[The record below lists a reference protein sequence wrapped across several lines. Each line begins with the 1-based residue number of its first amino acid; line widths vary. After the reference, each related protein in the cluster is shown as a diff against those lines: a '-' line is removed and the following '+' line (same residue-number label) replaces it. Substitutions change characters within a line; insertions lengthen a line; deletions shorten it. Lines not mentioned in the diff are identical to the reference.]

1 VILDLPRFV
10 AAESQYWD
18 ELKKLLN
25 SMDEDSSRR
34 LSIAEVERFHYLYER
49 CSADL
54 AKLDEFSGPG
64 TRQYLEAIVARAYAH
79 VQDTPERH
87 GRWSFKK
94 WILETLPE
102 TFRRRIAQ
110 FWLAVAI
117 TLVGVLFGA
126 GAVVGDPE
134 AKAVVMPFSG
144 LMERPSERVAREE
157 HVEKDR
163 LQGHKATFSA
173 SLMTHNIQVSIFS
186 FALGLTW
193 GIGTILL
200 LFYNG
205 VILGAVAADY
215 IADGQ
220 IVFLFGW
227 LLPHGSIEIPA
238 ILIASQSGL
247 VLANALVGWRRG
259 SQRRDRL
266 RAVGR
271 DLLTL
276 AFGAALLL
284 VWAGVMEAFLS
295 QYHQPVIPY
304 ALKIALGLLELM
316 GLIAYLGW
324 TGRK

>member
-1 VILDLPRFV
+1 MILDLPRFV
-10 AAESQYWD
+10 TAERHYWD
-18 ELKKLLN
+18 ELKRLLD

-49 CSADL
+49 SSAGL

-64 TRQYLEAIVARAYAH
+64 TRLYLEAIVARAYALI
-79 VQDTPERH
+79 QDTPERH

-94 WILETLPE
+94 WIVETLPQ

-110 FWLAVAI
+110 FWLALAI
-117 TLVGVLFGA
+117 TMMGVLFGA
-126 GAVVGDPE
+126 GAVIGDPE
-134 AKAVVMPFSG
+134 AKAVVMPFQG
-144 LMERPSERVAREE
+144 LMERPSERVSREE
-157 HVEKDR
+157 HSAKDR

-173 SLMTHNIQVSIFS
+173 SLMTHNIQVAIFS

-215 IADGQ
+215 IRDGQ
-220 IVFLFGW
+220 LVFLLGW

-238 ILIASQSGL
+238 ILVASQSGL
-247 VLANALVGWRRG
+247 VLANALVGWRQGNR
-259 SQRRDRL
+259 RRDRL
-266 RAVGR
+266 RAIGR

-276 AFGAALLL
+276 ALGAALLL
-284 VWAGVMEAFLS
+284 VWAGIVEAFLS
-295 QYHQPVIPY
+295 QYHQPVVPY
-304 ALKIALGLLELM
+304 ALKIAFGLVELA